1 MNSSFYQKYPFY
13 GTISRCTDNGYGFLD
28 GPNGEEFIH
37 LRDHSGR
44 KLQSMLDL
52 EGKPC
57 VFVVGGHPFQ
67 HKKQKL
73 KDKWWNA
80 FIEWRLLDD
89 ISPESIG
96 ELIAVWENKT
106 IFNSMFWDINPFDQ
120 WGVELGKINTKAE
133 LEK

>member
-1 MNSSFYQKYPFY
+1 MVKKFNDFEDDTHKQVNKRKFT
-13 GTISRCTDNGYGFLD
+13 TI
-28 GPNGEEFIH
+28 
-37 LRDHSGR
+37 
-44 KLQSMLDL
+44 
-52 EGKPC
+52 
-57 VFVVGGHPFQ
+57 
-67 HKKQKL
+67 
-73 KDKWWNA
+73 
-80 FIEWRLLDD
+80 LLDD

>member
-1 MNSSFYQKYPFY
+1 MYEIELAIYNHILSNHINEDFDLDKLNICVSVFNKRKFT
-13 GTISRCTDNGYGFLD
+13 TI
-28 GPNGEEFIH
+28 
-37 LRDHSGR
+37 
-44 KLQSMLDL
+44 
-52 EGKPC
+52 
-57 VFVVGGHPFQ
+57 
-67 HKKQKL
+67 
-73 KDKWWNA
+73 
-80 FIEWRLLDD
+80 LLDD

>member
-1 MNSSFYQKYPFY
+1 MRDGNDFEIDTHKQVNKRKFT
-13 GTISRCTDNGYGFLD
+13 TI
-28 GPNGEEFIH
+28 
-37 LRDHSGR
+37 
-44 KLQSMLDL
+44 
-52 EGKPC
+52 
-57 VFVVGGHPFQ
+57 
-67 HKKQKL
+67 
-73 KDKWWNA
+73 
-80 FIEWRLLDD
+80 LLDD